1 MHQTT
6 RLFFLYFM
14 LLGCYSTICIIE
26 QYKFEEKSISLKEE
40 VEIASKDSIDSNYRF
55 ITNK

>member
-1 MHQTT
+1 MQQTT

-14 LLGCYSTICIIE
+14 LLGSYTTICIVE

>member
-1 MHQTT
+1 
-6 RLFFLYFM
+6 M
-14 LLGCYSTICIIE
+14 LLGSYSTICIIE